1 MVGSVC
7 VNDLICVHLQV
18 HCSNCHCV
26 LVEHKSYEVTKPRCD
41 NNSYLGQRKG
51 SHCCVAIY
59 PNSKVFCRPEDM
71 LKHLFESLSRAVKR
85 LID

>member
-59 PNSKVFCRPEDM
+59 PESKSVLPSRRYVKTPVRIFIFCCE
-71 LKHLFESLSRAVKR
+71 E
-85 LID
+85 ID